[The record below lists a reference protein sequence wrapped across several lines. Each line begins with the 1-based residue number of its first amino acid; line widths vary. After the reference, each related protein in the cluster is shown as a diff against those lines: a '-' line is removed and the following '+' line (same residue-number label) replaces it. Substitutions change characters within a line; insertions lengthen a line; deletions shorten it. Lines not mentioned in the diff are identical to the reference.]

1 MPVPLSPP
9 YSSLCAGKSLRNL
22 PRIVLADDHPMVL
35 EGVARLVEEFA
46 EVVGKVEDGR
56 ALLHIAPHLN
66 PDVVVMDISMPSLNG
81 LESARHLQK
90 LIPHCKIIFLTMHGD
105 SSYITAAFEAGASG
119 YLLKRSAGSELKQA
133 VQSVL
138 AGHTYVTPLVLR
150 RDISPPNSQG
160 MGRPILSQLTPRQR
174 EVLQLIAEGHS
185 IKAIASLLNISTK
198 TVEFHKA
205 KVIETL
211 GMHTIPELTQ
221 FAVAHGLVEK

>member
-1 MPVPLSPP
+1 MPISHP
-9 YSSLCAGKSLRNL
+9 YPSSCAGKSSRNL

-35 EGVARLVEEFA
+35 EGVAKLVEEFA

-56 ALLHIAPHLN
+56 ALLDIVPHLN

-81 LESARHLQK
+81 LESARCLTK
-90 LIPHCKIIFLTMHGD
+90 LIPHCKIIFLSMHGD

-138 AGHTYVTPLVLR
+138 AGHKYVTPLVLR
-150 RDISPPNSQG
+150 GDIFPRDSPR
-160 MGRPILSQLTPRQR
+160 MGIPSLNQLTPRQR
-174 EVLQLIAEGHS
+174 EVLQLIAEGRS
-185 IKAIASLLNISTK
+185 TKAIATLLNISPK

-205 KVIETL
+205 KFMETL

-221 FAVAHGLVEK
+221 FAVACGLVEK

>member
-1 MPVPLSPP
+1 MPISHPYP
-9 YSSLCAGKSLRNL
+9 YSCNGNSSRNL

-35 EGVARLVEEFA
+35 EGVAKLVEEFA

-56 ALLHIAPHLN
+56 ALLDIVSDLK

-90 LIPHCKIIFLTMHGD
+90 LIPHCKIIFLTMHAD

-138 AGHTYVTPLVLR
+138 AGHKYVTPLVLR
-150 RDISPPNSQG
+150 GDISPQKPQEMLIPSLN
-160 MGRPILSQLTPRQR
+160 QLTPRQR
-174 EVLQLIAEGHS
+174 EVLQLIAEGR
-185 IKAIASLLNISTK
+185 STK
-198 TVEFHKA
+198 GIATLLDISVKTIEFHRSK
-205 KVIETL
+205 IMETL
-211 GMHTIPELTQ
+211 GMHSIPELTK
-221 FAVAHGLVEK
+221 FAFAHGLIVK

>member
-1 MPVPLSPP
+1 MPVPISHP
-9 YSSLCAGKSLRNL
+9 YPNACTGKSSRNL

-35 EGVARLVEEFA
+35 EGVAKLVEDFA

-56 ALLHIAPHLN
+56 ALLEIVSHLN

-90 LIPHCKIIFLTMHGD
+90 SNPHCKIIFLTMHGD

-138 AGHTYVTPLVLR
+138 AGHKY
-150 RDISPPNSQG
+150 
-160 MGRPILSQLTPRQR
+160 
-174 EVLQLIAEGHS
+174 
-185 IKAIASLLNISTK
+185 
-198 TVEFHKA
+198 
-205 KVIETL
+205 
-211 GMHTIPELTQ
+211 
-221 FAVAHGLVEK
+221 